1 MIYTLASKQSLFRY
15 PLAFNL
21 VGFGRTAQLYII
33 ASWFRGSGRQGA
45 GLRVSELRVSFTG
58 FGLYKDLAFSAQEY
72 RDPTTWQLSVRW
84 WKFMPR
90 IATAKAVPDLRGRG
104 PV

>member
-58 FGLYKDLAFSAQEY
+58 FGLYKDLAFRAQEY
-72 RDPTTWQLSVRW
+72 RDPHN
-84 WKFMPR
+84 M
-90 IATAKAVPDLRGRG
+90 ATVSAVVEVYAENRDRKGG
-104 PV
+104 S